1 MIDTTDF
8 IKQFNPNHAETNEL
22 KRKKIYN
29 QMAQLKKEQV
39 LLMRELKKITDVH
52 HFTEEQLS
60 KKVEDIRKYW
70 IETINRL
77 NYKTPFNLA
86 ITLNFNNTNLSYPL
100 SIQSVQNRLDEWWKL
115 FCSYHL
121 GRNARN
127 YKQMNYIGCIEHPNT
142 NIHVHLAVHT
152 TQSITDT
159 TDTYIYDE
167 EYITQTLWKCVQNSG
182 SAYVE
187 SITDKKWFYYLTK
200 ERGFENRLVSSPNF
214 LINKYSTY

>member
-1 MIDTTDF
+1 
-8 IKQFNPNHAETNEL
+8 
-22 KRKKIYN
+22 
-29 QMAQLKKEQV
+29 
-39 LLMRELKKITDVH
+39 MRELKKITDVH

-121 GRNARN
+121 GRNTRN
-127 YKQMNYIGCIEHPNT
+127 YKQMDYSIR
-142 NIHVHLAVHT
+142 L
-152 TQSITDT
+152 TQSPFL
-159 TDTYIYDE
+159 E
-167 EYITQTLWKCVQNSG
+167 QTNSL
-182 SAYVE
+182 S
-187 SITDKKWFYYLTK
+187 
-200 ERGFENRLVSSPNF
+200 
-214 LINKYSTY
+214 STYFSDGR